1 MDSWERFIQVS
12 DSLWFTTNLLKRPS
26 SYSSSSSAKDHL
38 NVSIPLELPQACS
51 VPVIQQMGCLV
62 ETQKAVLV
70 EGVKEEKSRA
80 MERREIK
87 GCLDLGFALE
97 EIGLAERLVAI
108 IQDLQKGKVGGME
121 ERSRC
126 SSQLRCEMP
135 PLSNGMAM
143 KEHLKSWAFAVA
155 CTVG

>member
-1 MDSWERFIQVS
+1 MQVS
-12 DSLWFTTNLLKRPS
+12 DSLWFTTNLLKPS
-26 SYSSSSSAKDHL
+26 FIKNHL
-38 NVSIPLELPQACS
+38 EASIPREQPQACS
-51 VPVIQQMGCLV
+51 VPAIQQMGCSV
-62 ETQKAVLV
+62 ETQEAVLA
-70 EGVKEEKSRA
+70 EGAKEEEKSRA

-97 EIGLAERLVAI
+97 EIGLEERLVAI
-108 IQDLQKGKVGGME
+108 IKELQKVGKVGGME

-126 SSQLRCEMP
+126 SSHLGCEMP